1 MLRYTGQTHSRKN
14 MWVESFLTMANSKF
28 LVNKLNCVGHRMFL
42 FLLKLRQA
50 LTNKPF
56 MAADCWRLGYNFHVY
71 SYLAATYKST
81 GTPCQNNTFMDR
93 WLKVCERLHVSIF
106 DIFFFFFE
114 QNRHFVAEKYPKYLS
129 RGLTWQEG
137 MRFGAWKNN
146 VHDPD
151 PNSCGCDKP
160 VWYQP

>member
-28 LVNKLNCVGHRMFL
+28 WVNKLNCVGHRMFL
-42 FLLKLRQA
+42 FLLKLRRA

-81 GTPCQNNTFMDR
+81 GAPCQNNTFMDR
-93 WLKVCERLHVSIF
+93 WLKVMFLHKEYF
-106 DIFFFFFE
+106 RYFFFFFYKTGILLQRNTQTICQE
-114 QNRHFVAEKYPKYLS
+114 ARHDNKKVWGFGPEKTMY
-129 RGLTWQEG
+129 
-137 MRFGAWKNN
+137 
-146 VHDPD
+146 
-151 PNSCGCDKP
+151 
-160 VWYQP
+160 